1 MTWAERVG
9 DLSKSVALLF
19 ISIGRVFTL
28 AVRIG
33 AELLDRL
40 VVNLAEKGE
49 DGIRPLQS
57 NAKAYIS
64 VPTMVVWLAASIVL
78 RVASIGT
85 VLARQATTT
94 ADEFLR
100 HLAEVET

>member
-19 ISIGRVFTL
+19 INLGRVFTL
-28 AVRIG
+28 AVRIA

-40 VVNLAEKGE
+40 VVNLAERGE
-49 DGIRPLQS
+49 EGIRPLQA

-64 VPTMVVWLAASIVL
+64 IPTTVAWLSVSIVL
-78 RVASIGT
+78 RVASIAT

-100 HLAEVET
+100 HLAEVEA